1 MGSTN
6 YWVAH
11 KTISQKDATMFSL
24 QNRVNDDRVSAR
36 DAPFQ
41 SDPGSCNSACGVCHT
56 PGRTGTPA
64 PICVFKKIYY
74 WLTYE
79 ANGGRRWVC

>member
-11 KTISQKDATMFSL
+11 KTISQKEADATMFSL

-41 SDPGSCNSACGVCHT
+41 SDPGSCNSACAILQVELALLLACM
-56 PGRTGTPA
+56 
-64 PICVFKKIYY
+64 CF
-74 WLTYE
+74 
-79 ANGGRRWVC
+79 

>member
-11 KTISQKDATMFSL
+11 KTISQKEADATMFSL

-64 PICVFKKIYY
+64 GLYVFLRKYTI
-74 WLTYE
+74 
-79 ANGGRRWVC
+79 G